1 MSDILIKNM
10 EMPKEGCHHTL
21 SIYADGSVEI
31 GSKNNY
37 MAIELPPHGR
47 LIDAD
52 KLAKSLELWGYSA
65 VDRYCTM
72 TISNAIVKEILS
84 QAPTVLEANHE

>member
-1 MSDILIKNM
+1 MADILIKNM

-21 SIYADGSVEI
+21 SIYSDGSVEI
-31 GSKNNY
+31 GSRNNY

-52 KLAKSLELWGYSA
+52 VFFRRVQKQTIKLFGEKSKEYSYFL
-65 VDRYCTM
+65 D
-72 TISNAIVKEILS
+72 ILDMIKS
-84 QAPTVLEANHE
+84 APTVLEAST